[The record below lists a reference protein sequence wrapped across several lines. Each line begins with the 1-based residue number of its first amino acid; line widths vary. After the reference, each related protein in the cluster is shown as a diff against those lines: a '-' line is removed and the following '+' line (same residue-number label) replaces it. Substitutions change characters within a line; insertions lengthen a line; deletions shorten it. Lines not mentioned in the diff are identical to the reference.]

1 MTNVPA
7 TPEATATPPPWQG
20 VHHLALATADLDATV
35 RFYCGLLGMRLLLTR
50 RAPNGDPHLFI
61 DAGGGAT
68 LHFWQ
73 TSEAEIFRRPLG
85 HRGYVPGAMQHLSL
99 RLPGEAAL
107 RQLQARLRQAG
118 VEVSEIIDQEPVRL
132 FFFLDNNGIPLEAAC
147 WLDDLTAQAVA
158 YDDPRR
164 FADPDPVPAVRE
176 LISRGR
182 LDPA

>member
-1 MTNVPA
+1 MTNVP
-7 TPEATATPPPWQG
+7 TPPEPTGTTPPWQG
-20 VHHLALATADLDATV
+20 VHHLALVTADLDATV

-73 TSEAEIFRRPLG
+73 TADAEIFRRPLG

-99 RLPGEAAL
+99 RLPDEAAV
-107 RQLQARLRQAG
+107 RQLRARLEGAG
-118 VEVSEIIDQEPVRL
+118 IEVSDIIDQRPVRL

-147 WLDDLTAQAVA
+147 WLDDLTARPVD
-158 YDDPRR
+158 YDDPEQ
-164 FADPDPVPAVRE
+164 FADPEPIPAVRE
-176 LISRGR
+176 LMARGR
-182 LDPA
+182 LD